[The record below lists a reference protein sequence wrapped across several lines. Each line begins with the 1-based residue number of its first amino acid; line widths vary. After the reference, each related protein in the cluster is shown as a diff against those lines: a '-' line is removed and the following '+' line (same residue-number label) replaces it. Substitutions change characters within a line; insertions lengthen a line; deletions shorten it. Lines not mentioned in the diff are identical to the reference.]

1 MIRLY
6 DFELSGNAH
15 KIRNQL
21 ALLGIEY
28 ERVTVDL
35 VNGEQHGE
43 AFRALNPLGQ
53 VPVLV
58 DEDVVVRDSNA
69 ILVYLGRLF
78 GRGEWLPVDAEGEA
92 RVQEWLAFSA
102 DKVTNGPAFARL
114 ITLFGAD
121 GDLDKAQKR
130 AKDVL
135 EQVDAHLDG
144 RAFLAGERATIAD
157 IANYSYI
164 ALAPDGGVELDDY
177 PNVRAWIRR
186 LEALRGFQPA
196 SVQ

>member
-1 MIRLY
+1 MRLY

-28 ERVTVDL
+28 QRVTVDL
-35 VNGEQHGE
+35 VKGEQHGE
-43 AFRALNPLGQ
+43 TFRALNPLGQ

-114 ITLFGAD
+114 ITVFGAD
-121 GDLDKAQKR
+121 GDLDQAQKR
-130 AKDVL
+130 ARDVL
-135 EQVDAHLDG
+135 EQIDTHLDG

-164 ALAPDGGVELDDY
+164 ALAPDGGVALDGY
-177 PNVRAWIRR
+177 PNILAWIKR
-186 LEALRGFQPA
+186 LEALPGFQPA
-196 SVQ
+196 PIQ